1 MMKNSIKKE
10 EQTKSLWKFASELR
24 MFPIT
29 DIGQAFIALLFLR
42 RMDCLLLPYYEQ
54 IHKAFAH
61 SKVDD
66 LYMSQLTNG
75 LTFYNN
81 SGVSLDGLLI
91 SETNYI
97 DRFDQ
102 WLNGFDIETKKTLNG
117 LGFNR
122 DLSIMK
128 QSRGFYKLLQ
138 NVSQFNLTEPL
149 DVNLVQELF
158 MSCITRGAGQYLSPK
173 EYGEIIAALLFQEGG
188 RRVNANIFDPVCG
201 SSLMLNAV
209 AQTGLKNKIFENYEC
224 FGTDLYM
231 GAVALSKALTLLLGL
246 DNLHVELANALVKE
260 SFEGMK
266 FDYIVADLP
275 LGGRLSEHDI
285 KDMAVNDAYV
295 NGISSK
301 VSPEMYFIQMI
312 INRLT
317 CNGRAAVITAG
328 GPLFNMQSVDVR
340 SWLFSMDYV
349 DAIVRIPKVKTAFS
363 GIDQFVWVLNKD
375 KAQNKKQMVQ
385 LIDLQLMEKYV
396 PSHTIIPNELLI
408 ELEKNEKK
416 DLFSRLIPTSA
427 FATYNVTLQNRRYGG
442 TIKTTIS
449 NSAKG
454 IDELLSQ
461 GYDVSETG
469 PWSVLY
475 EKTTV
480 DYTINFNAFFSQNP
494 DNKVSSSKLH
504 REFKDTLY
512 YVSKYMRE
520 IEAMKMPDRA
530 NLDDDSAVQK
540 SQWAGKIPA
549 YWKHLALQNI
559 FECKMAPRQSLGQGS
574 YALLTVKSLRNEES
588 TDFVEPTDRSV
599 IVTDEDLLIVR
610 TGQNAGE
617 VFEGREGVLGNM
629 VYRMRILDSTNYFV
643 DKAFSSYMLQ
653 AMSKYFS
660 SLAQGMGI
668 PNLSA
673 KAINSALC
681 YMPSLEEQQRI
692 VKFLSPIVYGI
703 DRIHEHLGIIVP
715 SLKEFRDALI
725 FDAVT
730 GKLIL

>member
-1 MMKNSIKKE
+1 MIKNSIKME
-10 EQTKSLWKFASELR
+10 EKTKSFWKLASELR
-24 MFPIT
+24 MFPIS
-29 DIGQAFIALLFLR
+29 DIGQAFITLLFLR

-66 LYMSQLTNG
+66 LYSLQLTNG

-81 SGVSLDGLLI
+81 SGVSLDELLI

-97 DRFDQ
+97 DRFEQ

-117 LGFNR
+117 MGFNLN
-122 DLSIMK
+122 LSIMK

-138 NVSQFNLTEPL
+138 SVCQFNITEPL
-149 DVNLVQELF
+149 DANLVQELF
-158 MSCITRGAGQYLSPK
+158 MSCQTRGACQYLSPK
-173 EYGEIIAALLFQEGG
+173 EYGEIIAALLFQEGS
-188 RRVNANIFDPVCG
+188 RSETANIFDPVCG

-209 AQTGLKNKIFENYEC
+209 AQAGLKKKIFEKYEC
-224 FGTDLYM
+224 FGTDQDM
-231 GAVALSKALTLLLGL
+231 GAVALSRALKLLLGL
-246 DNLHVELANALVKE
+246 DNLHVEAANALVKE
-260 SFEGMK
+260 SFEGKK

-301 VSPEMYFIQMI
+301 VSPELYFIQMI

-317 CNGRAAVITAG
+317 DCGKAAVITAG

-349 DAIVRIPKVKTAFS
+349 EAIVRIPKVKSAFT
-363 GIDQFVWVLNKD
+363 GIDLFVWILNKD
-375 KAQNKKQMVQ
+375 KEQKKKQMVQ

-396 PSHTIIPNELLI
+396 SSHTIIPDELLL

-416 DLFSRLIPTSA
+416 NVFSRLIPTSD

-454 IDELLSQ
+454 LEELLNQ
-461 GYDVSETG
+461 GYDVSDNG

-480 DYTINFNAFFSQNP
+480 DYTINFNLYFSQNQESI
-494 DNKVSSSKLH
+494 VSANKLH
-504 REFKDTLY
+504 SNLKNSLY
-512 YVSKYMRE
+512 YVSKYTRE
-520 IEAMKMPDRA
+520 IEAMKMPDRY
-530 NLDDDSAVQK
+530 NLDDDFAVQN
-540 SQWAGKIPA
+540 SQWAGKIPIN
-549 YWKHLALQNI
+549 WKHLALQNI
-559 FECKMAPRQSLGQGS
+559 FECKMAARQSLDPGT

-588 TDFVEPTDRSV
+588 TDFVEPTEKSV

-643 DKAFSSYMLQ
+643 DKAFLSYMLQ

-660 SLAQGMGI
+660 SLALGMGI

-673 KAINSALC
+673 KAINSAIC
-681 YMPSLEEQQRI
+681 YLPSLEQQQRI
-692 VKFLSPIVYGI
+692 VKFLRPIVYEI
-703 DRIHEHLGIIVP
+703 DTIHKYLGVVVP

-730 GKLIL
+730 GKLRL

>member
-1 MMKNSIKKE
+1 MIKNSIKME
-10 EQTKSLWKFASELR
+10 EHVKSLWKLASELR

-54 IHKAFAH
+54 IHMAFAH

-66 LYMSQLTNG
+66 LYSFKLTNG
-75 LTFYNN
+75 LAFYNN
-81 SGVSLDGLLI
+81 SGLSLDELLI

-138 NVSQFNLTEPL
+138 SVCQLNLTEPL
-149 DVNLVQELF
+149 DANLVQELF
-158 MSCITRGAGQYLSPK
+158 MSCLSRGSGLYLSPK
-173 EYGEIIAALLFQEGG
+173 EYGEIIAALLFKEGG
-188 RRVNANIFDPVCG
+188 KCVNAKIFDPVCG

-209 AQTGLKNKIFENYEC
+209 AQAGLKKKIFEHYEC
-224 FGTDLYM
+224 FGTDLYF
-231 GAVALSKALTLLLGL
+231 GAVALSKAFKILLGL
-246 DNLHVELANALVKE
+246 DNLHVEVANALVKE
-260 SFEGMK
+260 SFKGMR
-266 FDYIVADLP
+266 FDFVVADLP

-317 CNGRAAVITAG
+317 DSGKAAVITAG
-328 GPLFNMQSVDVR
+328 GPLFNMQGVDVR

-349 DAIVRIPKVKTAFS
+349 DAIVRIPKVKSAFTR
-363 GIDQFVWVLNKD
+363 IDQFVWILNKN
-375 KAQNKKQMVQ
+375 KAQEKKQMVQ

-396 PSHTIIPNELLI
+396 PSHTIIPDVLFH
-408 ELEKNEKK
+408 ELEENENKN
-416 DLFSRLIPTSA
+416 LFSKLISTSD

-449 NSAKG
+449 NSDKG
-454 IDELLSQ
+454 LDELLNQ
-461 GYDVSETG
+461 GYDISENG

-480 DYTINFNAFFSQNP
+480 DYTVNFNAYFSQIP
-494 DNKVSSSKLH
+494 DSKISAIELH
-504 REFKDTLY
+504 RDLKDTLY
-512 YVSKYMRE
+512 YVSNCMRE
-520 IEAMKMPDRA
+520 IEAFQMPDKA
-530 NLDDDSAVQK
+530 NLDDDSVVQK

-549 YWKHLALQNI
+549 NWKHLALQNI
-559 FECKMAPRQSLGQGS
+559 FECKMAPRQSLEPGTI
-574 YALLTVKSLRNEES
+574 ALLTVKSLRNEET
-588 TDFVEPTDRSV
+588 TDFVKPTDNSV
-599 IVTDEDLLIVR
+599 MVTDDDMLIIR
-610 TGQNAGE
+610 TGPNAGE
-617 VFEGREGVLGNM
+617 VYNGRDGILGNM
-629 VYRMRILDSTNYFV
+629 IYRMRLHDSTNYFV
-643 DKAFSSYMLQ
+643 DKVFSSYMLQ
-653 AMSKYFS
+653 AMSKYLS
-660 SLAQGMGI
+660 SLSQGMSI

-673 KAINSALC
+673 KSINSTLC
-681 YMPSLEEQQRI
+681 YLPSLEQQQRI
-692 VKFLSPIVYGI
+692 VKFLSSIVYRI
-703 DRIHEHLGIIVP
+703 DSIQEDLGIVVP
-715 SLKEFRDALI
+715 SLKKFRDALI

-730 GKLIL
+730 GKLNL

>member
-1 MMKNSIKKE
+1 MIKNSIKIE
-10 EQTKSLWKFASELR
+10 EQTKPLWKLASELR
-24 MFPIT
+24 MFQIN
-29 DIGQAFIALLFLR
+29 DVGQAFIALLFLR

-54 IHKAFAH
+54 IHKAYAH

-66 LYMSQLTNG
+66 LYSFQLTNG

-81 SGVSLDGLLI
+81 SGVSLAELLI
-91 SETNYI
+91 SERNYI

-128 QSRGFYKLLQ
+128 QSRVFYKLLQ
-138 NVSQFNLTEPL
+138 GVCQINLTEPL
-149 DVNLVQELF
+149 DANLVQELF
-158 MSCITRGAGQYLSPK
+158 LSCLSRSAGQYLSPK
-173 EYGEIIAALLFQEGG
+173 EYGEIIAALLFQEGE
-188 RRVNANIFDPVCG
+188 RRVNAKIFDPVCG

-209 AQTGLKNKIFENYEC
+209 AQAGIKKNIFENYEC

-231 GAVALSKALTLLLGL
+231 GAVALSKAFKLLLGL
-246 DNLHVELANALVKE
+246 DNLHVEVANSLVKE

-266 FDYIVADLP
+266 FDFVVADLP
-275 LGGRLSEHDI
+275 LGGRLTEHDN

-295 NGISSK
+295 NSISSK
-301 VSPEMYFIQMI
+301 VSPEMYFIQVI

-317 CNGRAAVITAG
+317 DSGKAAVITAG

-349 DAIVRIPKVKTAFS
+349 EAIVRIPKVKSAFT
-363 GIDQFVWVLNKD
+363 GIDKFVWILNKN
-375 KAQNKKQMVQ
+375 KAQKKKQMVQ

-396 PSHTIIPNELLI
+396 PSHTIIPDELIL
-408 ELEKNEKK
+408 ELEGNEKK
-416 DLFSRLIPTSA
+416 NLFSKLILTSD

-454 IDELLSQ
+454 LDELLNQ
-461 GYDVSETG
+461 GYDISDNG

-480 DYTINFNAFFSQNP
+480 DYTVNFNAYFSQNLES
-494 DNKVSSSKLH
+494 KVSSNELH
-504 REFKDTLY
+504 SDLKDTLY

-520 IEAMKMPDRA
+520 IEGMKMPDRT
-530 NLDDDSAVQK
+530 NLDDDFAAQK

-549 YWKHLALQNI
+549 DWKPLALQNI
-559 FECKMAPRQSLGQGS
+559 FECKMAARQSLESGT
-574 YALLTVKSLRNEES
+574 YALLNVKSLQNEES
-588 TDFVEPTDRSV
+588 TDFVALTDKSV
-599 IVTDEDLLIVR
+599 IVTDDDMLIVR

-617 VFEGREGVLGNM
+617 VFKGREGILGNM
-629 VYRMRILDSTNYFV
+629 IYRMRVLESTNYFV

-653 AMSKYFS
+653 AMSKYLS
-660 SLAQGMGI
+660 SLSQGMSI

-673 KAINSALC
+673 KAINSAIC
-681 YMPSLEEQQRI
+681 YLPSLEQQQLI
-692 VKFLSPIVYGI
+692 VKFLRPVVYEI
-703 DRIHEHLGIIVP
+703 DSIHDNLGVVVP

-730 GKLIL
+730 GKLKL

>member
-1 MMKNSIKKE
+1 MIKNSIKIE
-10 EQTKSLWKFASELR
+10 EQTRSFWKLASELR
-24 MFPIT
+24 MFPIA

-42 RMDCLLLPYYEQ
+42 RMDCLLQPYYER

-61 SKVDD
+61 SKVDE
-66 LYMSQLTNG
+66 LYSVQLTNG

-81 SGVSLDGLLI
+81 SGVSLDELLI
-91 SETNYI
+91 NETNYI

-138 NVSQFNLTEPL
+138 RVCQLNLTEPL
-149 DVNLVQELF
+149 DANLVQELF
-158 MSCITRGAGQYLSPK
+158 VSCLTRGAGQYLSPK

-188 RRVNANIFDPVCG
+188 KRVKANIFDPVCG

-209 AQTGLKNKIFENYEC
+209 AQAGLKKKIFESYEC

-231 GAVALSKALTLLLGL
+231 GAVALSKALKLLIGL
-246 DNLHVELANALVKE
+246 DNLHVEVANALVKE

-285 KDMAVNDAYV
+285 KDMAANDAYV

-317 CNGRAAVITAG
+317 GSGRAAVITAG

-349 DAIVRIPKVKTAFS
+349 ETIARIPKVKSAFN
-363 GIDQFVWVLNKD
+363 GIDMFVWILNKD
-375 KAQNKKQMVQ
+375 KEQKKKQMVQ

-396 PSHTIIPNELLI
+396 PSHTIIPDELLL

-416 DLFSRLIPTSA
+416 NFFTRLIPTSD

-454 IDELLSQ
+454 LDELLNQ
-461 GYDVSETG
+461 GYDVSENG

-480 DYTINFNAFFSQNP
+480 DYTINFNAFFYQNP
-494 DNKVSSSKLH
+494 ESKVSAYNLYSNLKES
-504 REFKDTLY
+504 LY
-512 YVSKYMRE
+512 YVSKYTRE
-520 IEAMKMPDRA
+520 LEAMKMPDRS
-530 NLDDDSAVQK
+530 NLDDDSVVQN

-549 YWKHLALQNI
+549 SWKHLALQNI
-559 FECKMAPRQSLGQGS
+559 FECKIAARQSLAPGT
-574 YALLTVKSLRNEES
+574 YALLTAKSLRDEES
-588 TDFVEPTDRSV
+588 TDFVEPTEKSV
-599 IVTDEDLLIVR
+599 IVTDEDILIVR

-629 VYRMRILDSTNYFV
+629 VYRMRILDSTNYYV

-673 KAINSALC
+673 KAINSTLC
-681 YMPSLEEQQRI
+681 YLPSLEEQQRI
-692 VKFLSPIVYGI
+692 AKFLRPIVYEI
-703 DRIHEHLGIIVP
+703 DAIHEYLGVVAP

-730 GKLIL
+730 GKLRL

>member
-1 MMKNSIKKE
+1 MIKNSIKVE
-10 EQTKSLWKFASELR
+10 EQSKLLWKLASELR
-24 MFPIT
+24 MFPIN

-42 RMDCLLLPYYEQ
+42 RMDCLLLPYYKQ
-54 IHKAFAH
+54 VRNAFAH

-66 LYMSQLTNG
+66 LYLFQLTNG

-81 SGVSLDGLLI
+81 SGVSLDELLI
-91 SETNYI
+91 SERNYI

-117 LGFNR
+117 LGFDR

-128 QSRGFYKLLQ
+128 QSRVFYKLLHSVCQ
-138 NVSQFNLTEPL
+138 INLTESL
-149 DVNLVQELF
+149 DANLVQELF
-158 MSCITRGAGQYLSPK
+158 ISCLSRSAGQYLSPK
-173 EYGEIIAALLFQEGG
+173 EYGEIIAALLFQEGD

-201 SSLMLNAV
+201 SSLMLNEV
-209 AQTGLKNKIFENYEC
+209 AQAGLKKKIFENFEC
-224 FGTDLYM
+224 FGTDRNM
-231 GAVALSKALTLLLGL
+231 GAVALSKALKLLLGL
-246 DNLHVELANALVKE
+246 DNLHVEVANALVKE

-301 VSPEMYFIQMI
+301 VNPEMYFIQMI

-317 CNGRAAVITAG
+317 NCGKAAVITAG

-349 DAIVRIPKVKTAFS
+349 EAIVRIPKVKSAFT
-363 GIDQFVWVLNKD
+363 GIDLFVWILNKD
-375 KAQNKKQMVQ
+375 KEQKKKQLVQ
-385 LIDLQLMEKYV
+385 LIDLQLMEKFV
-396 PSHTIIPNELLI
+396 PSHTIIPDEISLELG
-408 ELEKNEKK
+408 KNEKK
-416 DLFSRLIPTSA
+416 NLFSRLIPTSD

-449 NSAKG
+449 NGTKG
-454 IDELLSQ
+454 LDELLNQ
-461 GYDVSETG
+461 GYDVSENG

-480 DYTINFNAFFSQNP
+480 DYTINFNSFFSQNP
-494 DNKVSSSKLH
+494 ESKVSANKLHSKL
-504 REFKDTLY
+504 KDSLY
-512 YVSKYMRE
+512 YVSKYTRE
-520 IEAMKMPDRA
+520 IEAMKMPDKS
-530 NLDDDSAVQK
+530 NLDDDSAAQN
-540 SQWAGKIPA
+540 SQWAGKIPVN
-549 YWKHLALQNI
+549 WKHLALQNI
-559 FECKMAPRQSLGQGS
+559 FECKMAARQSLNPGT
-574 YALLTVKSLRNEES
+574 YALLTAKSLRNEEA
-588 TDFVEPTDRSV
+588 TDFVEPTEKSV
-599 IVTDEDLLIVR
+599 IVTDKDLLIVR

-653 AMSKYFS
+653 AMSKYLS

-673 KAINSALC
+673 KAINSTLC
-681 YMPSLEEQQRI
+681 YLPSLEEQQRI
-692 VKFLSPIVYGI
+692 VKFLRPVVYEI
-703 DRIHEHLGIIVP
+703 DTIHEYLGVVVP

-730 GKLIL
+730 GKLKL